1 MRARLVAL
9 GSIARAWPAAALLAL
24 ALAAAAC
31 GGDDDSSTAEDT
43 GTTTEAAQG
52 TTPTADAAGCSAEV
66 DHPLVPLSS
75 VRLWVFRGS
84 EKDPETG
91 ETIQSSGEMRVLDES
106 AEVGGFQV
114 AVVEVKESE
123 DGELVE
129 RTLDYYSQC
138 EDGSVWYVGEK
149 VDDYEDGEIVGH
161 DGQWQAGKDGAE
173 PGLFMPADPKVGDRF
188 EQERAPGVA
197 EDRSTVVSAGVGVK
211 TPAGSFDD
219 CIKTKDFAPLD
230 NSTEFKFYCSGV
242 GLVREQRP
250 GLLNNLVRYR

>member
-1 MRARLVAL
+1 MRAGLVAL
-9 GSIARAWPAAALLAL
+9 RSTARAWPAAGLLVL
-24 ALAAAAC
+24 VLAAAGC
-31 GGDDDSSTAEDT
+31 GGDDESSTAQDT
-43 GTTTEAAQG
+43 GTTTEEAQE
-52 TTPTADAAGCSAEV
+52 TTPTVDAAGCSAEV

-84 EKDPETG
+84 EKDADTG
-91 ETIQSSGEMRVLDES
+91 ETIESSGEMRVLDET
-106 AEVGGFQV
+106 AEVGGFNV

-149 VDDYEDGEIVGH
+149 VDDYEDGEVVGH
-161 DGQWQAGKDGAE
+161 GGQWQAGKDGAE
-173 PGLFMPADPKVGDRF
+173 PGLFMPADPKVGDTF

-197 EDRSTVVSAGVGVK
+197 EDRSTVIADGVAVK

-230 NSTEFKFYCSGV
+230 NSTEFKFYCSSV
-242 GLVREQRP
+242 GLVREQSP
-250 GLLNNLVRYR
+250 GLRNDLVRYR

>member
-1 MRARLVAL
+1 MRAGLVSL
-9 GSIARAWPAAALLAL
+9 RSTARAWPAAAVLAL
-24 ALAAAAC
+24 VLAAAAC
-31 GGDDDSSTAEDT
+31 GGDDESSTARDT
-43 GTTTEAAQG
+43 GTTTEEAQE
-52 TTPTADAAGCSAEV
+52 TTPTVEAASCSAEV

-75 VRLWVFRGS
+75 VRLSVFRGS
-84 EKDPETG
+84 EKDPDSG
-91 ETIQSSGEMRVLDES
+91 ETIQSSGEMRVLDET

-114 AVVEVKESE
+114 AVVEVRESE

-173 PGLFMPADPKVGDRF
+173 PGLFMPADPKVGDTF

-197 EDRSTVVSAGVGVK
+197 EDRSTVVADGVAVK
-211 TPAGSFDD
+211 TAAGSFDD
-219 CIKTKDFAPLD
+219 CIKTRDFAPLD

-250 GLLNNLVRYR
+250 GLLNDLVRYR